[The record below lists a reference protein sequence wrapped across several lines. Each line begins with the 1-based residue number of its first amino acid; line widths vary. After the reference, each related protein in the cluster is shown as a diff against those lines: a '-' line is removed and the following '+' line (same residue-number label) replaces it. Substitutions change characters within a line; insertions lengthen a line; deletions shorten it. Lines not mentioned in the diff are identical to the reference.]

1 MVKLSDYTRFSS
13 LSELSNN
20 LIKISTVLEN
30 HSKSIRLI
38 DGADYLDHAFKKIT
52 KYSSV
57 LLKQLSENVNSPVES
72 LAWIARNLFECS
84 LLCDYFMLD
93 SANARLFIFQ
103 KAIDEIQINEG
114 IMGLSVS
121 ELAEKFTLPLI
132 ERNNHI
138 RFTLQKHGIIEKEL
152 KIWTVKF
159 LAEQTNNVDEYNA
172 FFKLYSKYVHP
183 SPWTIMGE
191 VSEYDNDTY
200 RNIFLIQAQYYS
212 SRIIK
217 ICEDYP
223 NRISEN

>member
-1 MVKLSDYTRFSS
+1 MKLGDITKFGTY
-13 LSELSNN
+13 EE
-20 LIKISTVLEN
+20 VLEN
-30 HSKSIRLI
+30 LEKLKSALNKSAKEIPVKPIDDFAGFALTKLISYSLIQIERLI
-38 DGADYLDHAFKKIT
+38 LYVQFPIEVHA
-52 KYSSV
+52 
-57 LLKQLSENVNSPVES
+57 L
-72 LAWIARNLFECS
+72 IARNLFECS

-114 IMGLSVS
+114 ILGLSVS

-138 RFTLQKHGIIEKEL
+138 RFTLQKHGIIGKEL

-183 SPWTIMGE
+183 SPWTILGE

-223 NRISEN
+223 NRILKN